1 MRTAYH
7 KQLADLTT
15 QLGEMCG
22 LAGVAMKGATQAL
35 LEADIVAAEQVI
47 RDHERI
53 VALRAQVEKEALA
66 LLALQQPVAGEL
78 REIFSAIQIIA
89 DVERMGALAVHIA
102 NIAQREYPKHVLPE
116 DVRECF
122 ADMGK
127 AAIALG
133 DSAKQ
138 VLVSH
143 DPQQAAQLH
152 EQDDTM
158 DDLHRH
164 LFSVLIDR
172 EWQHSVSVGVETAL
186 LGRFYERFADHAVE
200 IGRRVIFMNSG
211 VLPTEDEIS
220 TY

>member
-22 LAGVAMKGATQAL
+22 LAGAAMKGATQAL

-127 AAIALG
+127 VAIALG

>member
-22 LAGVAMKGATQAL
+22 LAGVAMKRATQAL

-53 VALRAQVEKEALA
+53 VAMRAQVEKEAFA
-66 LLALQQPVAGEL
+66 LLALQQPVAGDL
-78 REIFSAIQIIA
+78 RAIFSAIQIIA
-89 DVERMGALAVHIA
+89 DTERMGALAVHVAKIA
-102 NIAQREYPKHVLPE
+102 RREYPKHALPE
-116 DVRECF
+116 EVRECF
-122 ADMGK
+122 ADMAK
-127 AAIALG
+127 VAIALG

-138 VLVSH
+138 VLISR

-152 EQDDTM
+152 EQDDAM
-158 DDLHRH
+158 DDLYRH

-172 EWQHSVSVGVETAL
+172 EWKHSISVGVETAL

-200 IGRRVIFMNSG
+200 IGRRVIFMVSG
-211 VLPTEDEIS
+211 VLPAEDEIS